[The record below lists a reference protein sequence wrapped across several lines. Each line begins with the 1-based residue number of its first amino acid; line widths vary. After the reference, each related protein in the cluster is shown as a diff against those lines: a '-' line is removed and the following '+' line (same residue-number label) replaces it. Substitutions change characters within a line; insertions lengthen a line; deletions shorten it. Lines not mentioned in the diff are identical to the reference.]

1 MKRAPGSLLKNSL
14 FVLLLGGAVVYRCGK
29 DLISSAGFRRCGHDA
44 ACDRVLRHPARAL
57 RSTRAKPAADER
69 NFLCLRPGRRLRF
82 TICTLTL
89 ALSFSA
95 IVPLLAEEPVTTLKV
110 DVKLVNVF
118 VTVTDAN
125 GAPVAN
131 LQKENFLLKEDGKD
145 QKISI
150 FSKESALPLSIVLA
164 VDTSLS
170 TRKDLPLELASARKF
185 AHAIVRPEDGLAVYK
200 FSEEVSQMVPFT
212 SDLKKIDAGIDR
224 VHNGAA
230 TALYDAVYLGSQAL
244 SRRQGRKVM
253 VVITDG
259 GDTMSQV
266 NYREALRSAQ
276 EAEAIIY
283 SIIIVPIEA
292 SAGRDTGGEHALI
305 QISSDTGGKYY
316 YATSAAQL
324 DTAFQKISDELR
336 TQYLLAYYPSQRYS
350 DSDFRQLR
358 VDLTNAPAGGPYQSH
373 YRAGYYTHR
382 GSF

>member
-1 MKRAPGSLLKNSL
+1 MKR
-14 FVLLLGGAVVYRCGK
+14 V
-29 DLISSAGFRRCGHDA
+29 H
-44 ACDRVLRHPARAL
+44 RAL
-57 RSTRAKPAADER
+57 RATRRKLRAGHR
-69 NFLCLRPGRRLRF
+69 NFRWLRATRWPRF
-82 TICTLTL
+82 AVGGL
-89 ALSFSA
+89 ACAFILNA
-95 IVPLLAEEPVTTLKV
+95 VVPLLAEEPETTLKV

-118 VTVTDAN
+118 VTVTDTN

-185 AHAIVRPEDGLAVYK
+185 AHTIVRPEDGLAVYK

-224 VHNGAA
+224 VHNGSA

-266 NYREALRSAQ
+266 NYKEALRAAQ

-324 DTAFQKISDELR
+324 DAAFQKISDELR

>member
-1 MKRAPGSLLKNSL
+1 MTDPCPTVGSGCGAQRLNLCSRLAIRTVQFGLLSA
-14 FVLLLGGAVVYRCGK
+14 LLVYGGA
-29 DLISSAGFRRCGHDA
+29 S
-44 ACDRVLRHPARAL
+44 
-57 RSTRAKPAADER
+57 
-69 NFLCLRPGRRLRF
+69 
-82 TICTLTL
+82 L
-89 ALSFSA
+89 A
-95 IVPLLAEEPVTTLKV
+95 AEEPETTLKV

-118 VTVTDAN
+118 VTVTDSN
-125 GAPVAN
+125 GSPVAN
-131 LQKENFLLKEDGKD
+131 LQKENFILKEDGKE
-145 QKISI
+145 QKIAI

-170 TRKDLPLELASARKF
+170 TRKDLPLELSSARKF

-212 SDLKKIDAGIDR
+212 SDLKRIDAGIDR
-224 VHNGAA
+224 VHNGSA
-230 TALYDAVYLGSQAL
+230 TALYDAVFLGSQAL

-266 NYREALRSAQ
+266 NYREALRAAQ

-283 SIIIVPIEA
+283 SIIVVPIEA

-316 YATSAAQL
+316 YATSLAQL
-324 DTAFQKISDELR
+324 DAAFQKISDELR

-350 DSDFRQLR
+350 DSEFRQLH
-358 VDLTNAPAGGPYQSH
+358 VDLANAPAGGPYQSH
-373 YRAGYYTHR
+373 YRAGYYTR
-382 GSF
+382 KGTF